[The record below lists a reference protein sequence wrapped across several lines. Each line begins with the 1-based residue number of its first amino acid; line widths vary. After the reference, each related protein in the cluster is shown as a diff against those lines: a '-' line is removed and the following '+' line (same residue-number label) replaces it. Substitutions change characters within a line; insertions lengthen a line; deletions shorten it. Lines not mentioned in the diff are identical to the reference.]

1 MVQAAEER
9 PPFVCFEVRAIED
22 RDATIAAGH
31 YVTKDV
37 DYALVTPRGSKDR
50 VERIVAEWF
59 PMLRQ
64 EAANGRFPLP
74 WVTAIESGY
83 ADWKA
88 GRETPIVGTAIKNW
102 PVISPSQVIMMQ
114 QLGIRS
120 VEDLASA
127 NEELI
132 TRIGMGGRALVQQA
146 VSWLASSTDIGKV
159 TAEISSLK
167 VVNESLLREN
177 TELRKDLQTMAE
189 NVKQLQG
196 IKSEAK
202 T

>member
-1 MVQAAEER
+1 MVQAAEDR

-22 RDATIAAGH
+22 RDASIKAGH

-50 VERIVAEWF
+50 VERVVADWF

-64 EAANGRFPLP
+64 ETANGRFPMA
-74 WVTAIESGY
+74 WVTAIEAGY

-102 PVISPSQVIMMQ
+102 PAISPSQVIMMQ
-114 QLGIRS
+114 QLGVRS
-120 VEDLASA
+120 VEDLAGA
-127 NEELI
+127 NEEMI

-146 VSWLASSTDIGKV
+146 ISWLAGSTDVGKV
-159 TAEISSLK
+159 TAENAALK
-167 VVNESLLREN
+167 VANEALVQEV
-177 TELRKDLQTMAE
+177 TELRKDMQTMAE
-189 NVKQLQG
+189 NVRQLQSL
-196 IKSEAK
+196 KATEK